1 MNSLILAAAL
11 TSPAHPPQP
20 VVVVPQP
27 VVIAPGVRVQPQV
40 VPVYR
45 PPVVVPVGYPVPVVV
60 PQPVPVPVLRP
71 QPVPLPLPAP
81 PVPQAISLGD
91 FSRFFTPT
99 PGKHHVWVIHPVT
112 RQPVEVCFTLPPG
125 QLKEFK
131 VDRREIRFEF
141 RGGFE
146 VDIEFRNNGTVKVE
160 YDD

>member
-1 MNSLILAAAL
+1 MNSLMLAAAL
-11 TSPAHPPQP
+11 ASPAHPPRP

-27 VVIAPGVRVQPQV
+27 VVVVPGVRVQPQFVPV
-40 VPVYR
+40 VPVVR
-45 PPVVVPVGYPVPVVV
+45 PPVIVPVGVAVPVPVV
-60 PQPVPVPVLRP
+60 QPVPVFRP
-71 QPVPLPLPAP
+71 QPIPVPLPP
-81 PVPQAISLGD
+81 PVPQAISLAD
-91 FSRFFTPT
+91 FSRVFTPT

-125 QLKEFK
+125 QLREFK